1 MIELLKSNWFVV
13 VIAIVILSFV
23 TYFIFDMNRYNVSG
37 KKADGQE
44 LLASAANDN
53 ISADEFYEEEAQ
65 FDSSLLYQMYKKAV
79 INETVSDSKELEEKA
94 KELESTIR
102 SNFESQYGENYEV
115 NLSQELENYGFEGED
130 ACFDFCMTSVKE
142 KQMNTEF
149 VIKNFDTY
157 KEAVEQRNPR
167 TVSIISISV
176 TDPENISDEEQK
188 KMDNVDKEI
197 KEESFGKAAT
207 EFSEDTSTANNKGFY
222 GYTDSTDV
230 TSTTY
235 SYYGTGLPNEV
246 ASQAQDLKK
255 GETSD
260 WISVTTNSGSTMMYK
275 VYVNETSLKKL
286 LNSDNE
292 DVRDSLVS
300 AFLSANSTLEMESIE
315 SYASKLDITYKDE
328 NTKKKIENYISS
340 QLKTEGDGEDE

>member
-115 NLSQELENYGFEGED
+115 NLSQELANYGFEGED

-157 KEAVEQRNPR
+157 KEAV
-167 TVSIISISV
+167 
-176 TDPENISDEEQK
+176 
-188 KMDNVDKEI
+188 
-197 KEESFGKAAT
+197 
-207 EFSEDTSTANNKGFY
+207 
-222 GYTDSTDV
+222 
-230 TSTTY
+230 
-235 SYYGTGLPNEV
+235 
-246 ASQAQDLKK
+246 
-255 GETSD
+255 
-260 WISVTTNSGSTMMYK
+260 
-275 VYVNETSLKKL
+275 
-286 LNSDNE
+286 
-292 DVRDSLVS
+292 
-300 AFLSANSTLEMESIE
+300 
-315 SYASKLDITYKDE
+315 
-328 NTKKKIENYISS
+328 
-340 QLKTEGDGEDE
+340 

>member
-1 MIELLKSNWFVV
+1 
-13 VIAIVILSFV
+13 
-23 TYFIFDMNRYNVSG
+23 
-37 KKADGQE
+37 
-44 LLASAANDN
+44 
-53 ISADEFYEEEAQ
+53 
-65 FDSSLLYQMYKKAV
+65 MYKKAV

-115 NLSQELENYGFEGED
+115 NLSQELANYGFEGED

-167 TVSIISISV
+167 TISIISISV

-260 WISVTTNSGSTMMYK
+260 WISVTASSGSTMMYK